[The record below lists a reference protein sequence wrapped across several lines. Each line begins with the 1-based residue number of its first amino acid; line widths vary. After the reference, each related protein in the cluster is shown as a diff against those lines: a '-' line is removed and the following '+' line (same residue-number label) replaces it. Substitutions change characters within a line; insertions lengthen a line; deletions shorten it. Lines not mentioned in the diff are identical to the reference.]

1 MNAFIHQ
8 RVSSERT
15 VNGRFISIL
24 MWYLVY
30 SAVCGNYLVRVR
42 AQVMTRDDSSG
53 GWVPLS
59 GGGLANVSV
68 RRRSIAFTGTHQ
80 PGTINGTSIPTTIA
94 ITPAP
99 STTNSAHSTGTITN
113 SQGHGSLSNSPP
125 AVPKRR
131 YEYLIYGKR
140 ITDQSVVLSCT
151 IKKDFEYNKVM
162 PTFHHWRTGEKKFG
176 LTFQTAA
183 DARAFDK
190 GVRTAVQELLEG
202 LAEQSSLSNENGQAD
217 GAGDDEVFMT
227 LNLPVEPPEPRQ
239 STDATPR
246 GIVRIPN
253 YHSQCSDLLD
263 SHRPI
268 HYIDSSS
275 IVKMPPHHHSFHSQS
290 QHQHHHPLESRTTDI
305 ASDNYPY
312 VQLTTLNHEY
322 LYPVI
327 DDQQQQQQQQQH
339 QYHKTERLDHSSS
352 TGSLKKPDILAQQP
366 TKASSGMTGKTGR
379 ANLRLRC
386 KHCQE
391 LYTEQHNPRGACEYA
406 PDPVRRG
413 IATVSCLSCAQCML
427 YHCMSDAEGDFAQ
440 NPCSCSTEEGCSR
453 RWLGLALLSLI
464 VPCLWI
470 YPPLRAVHW
479 CGMSCGM
486 CGGRHHP
493 ME

>member
-1 MNAFIHQ
+1 MRQ
-8 RVSSERT
+8 
-15 VNGRFISIL
+15 
-24 MWYLVY
+24 
-30 SAVCGNYLVRVR
+30 VCGNYLVRVR

-53 GWVPLS
+53 GWVPLG

-68 RRRSIAFTGTHQ
+68 RRRPAAAGGHQ
-80 PGTINGTSIPTTIA
+80 FSTTNGTNIPTTTV
-94 ITPAP
+94 TPAT
-99 STTNSAHSTGTITN
+99 SATNSAQPTTCTNTN
-113 SQGHGSLSNSPP
+113 SQGHGSSGTSPP
-125 AVPKRR
+125 GAPKRKH
-131 YEYLIYGKR
+131 EYLIFGKR

-190 GVRTAVQELLEG
+190 GVRTAVEELLEG
-202 LAEQSSLSNENGQAD
+202 LAESTLN
-217 GAGDDEVFMT
+217 DDQTGVVEDDVFMT
-227 LNLPVEPPEPRQ
+227 LNLPVDPNDQRQ
-239 STDATPR
+239 TSDASC
-246 GIVRIPN
+246 GIVRRPT
-253 YHSQCSDLLD
+253 YHSQCSDLPD
-263 SHRPI
+263 PHRPI
-268 HYIDSSS
+268 HYISGPS
-275 IVKMPPHHHSFHSQS
+275 VKVPPS
-290 QHQHHHPLESRTTDI
+290 HHPLESAQDTT
-305 ASDNYPY
+305 SDNYPY

-322 LYPVI
+322 LYPAF
-327 DDQQQQQQQQQH
+327 DD
-339 QYHKTERLDHSSS
+339 HKVDRLDRRNSAS
-352 TGSLKKPDILAQQP
+352 SLKKPDIIDSQP
-366 TKASSGMTGKTGR
+366 TKNTTKR
-379 ANLRLRC
+379 NIRFRC

-391 LYTEQHNPRGACEYA
+391 LYSEQHNPRGSCEYA
-406 PDPVRRG
+406 PDSIKRG

-440 NPCSCSTEEGCSR
+440 NPCSCSTEEGCGR

-479 CGMSCGM
+479 CGMSCGV

>member
-1 MNAFIHQ
+1 MTEA
-8 RVSSERT
+8 SED
-15 VNGRFISIL
+15 
-24 MWYLVY
+24 
-30 SAVCGNYLVRVR
+30 GNYLVRVR

-53 GWVPLS
+53 GWVPLG

-68 RRRSIAFTGTHQ
+68 RRRLIPGGGHQ
-80 PGTINGTSIPTTIA
+80 LSTTNGTSIPTTT

-99 STTNSAHSTGTITN
+99 STTNSSQTTTCTNTN
-113 SQGHGSLSNSPP
+113 SQGHGSTGTSPP
-125 AVPKRR
+125 SASKRKH
-131 YEYLIYGKR
+131 EYLIFGKR

-190 GVRTAVQELLEG
+190 GVRTAVEELLEG
-202 LAEQSSLSNENGQAD
+202 LAESTLH
-217 GAGDDEVFMT
+217 DDLTGVAEDDVFMT
-227 LNLPVEPPEPRQ
+227 LNLPMDP
-239 STDATPR
+239 TDQRPTSDTC
-246 GIVRIPN
+246 GIVRRTN
-253 YHSQCSDLLD
+253 YQSQCSDLSE

-268 HYIDSSS
+268 PYISESSMK
-275 IVKMPPHHHSFHSQS
+275 VPLG
-290 QHQHHHPLESRTTDI
+290 HHPLESAADTT
-305 ASDNYPY
+305 SDNYPY

-327 DDQQQQQQQQQH
+327 DD
-339 QYHKTERLDHSSS
+339 HKGDRLDRRNS
-352 TGSLKKPDILAQQP
+352 TSSLKKPDIIVSQP
-366 TKASSGMTGKTGR
+366 TKNTAKR
-379 ANLRLRC
+379 NIRFRC

-391 LYTEQHNPRGACEYA
+391 LYSEQHNPRGSCEYA
-406 PDPVRRG
+406 PDSIRRG
-413 IATVSCLSCAQCML
+413 IASVSCLSCAQCML

-440 NPCSCSTEEGCSR
+440 NPCSCSTEEGCGR

-470 YPPLRAVHW
+470 YPPLRAIHW
-479 CGMSCGM
+479 CGMSCGI